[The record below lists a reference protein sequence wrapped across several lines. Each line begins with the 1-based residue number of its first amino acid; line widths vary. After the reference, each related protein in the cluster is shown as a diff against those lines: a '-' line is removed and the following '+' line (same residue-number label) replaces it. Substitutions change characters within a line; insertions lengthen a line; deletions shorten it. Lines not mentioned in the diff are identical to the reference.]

1 MPTDKLHSPQEAS
14 AQAVAIESTASDAY
28 CRAFPPNRTE
38 PSSIHAMASQ
48 FLGTVKVRLRV
59 AEPRE
64 EIRRRVIESVA
75 IAKTRV
81 EHNLISVVERA
92 LRLDGR

>member
-1 MPTDKLHSPQEAS
+1 
-14 AQAVAIESTASDAY
+14 
-28 CRAFPPNRTE
+28 
-38 PSSIHAMASQ
+38 MASQ